1 MDSNKFFFFFE
12 NDIGFD
18 SFVNIICQKPNLHTS
33 FLEVFSVKFSISQL
47 EEISRSRQLIN
58 LGWISVSNVPTW
70 SKDCSPVLRVRK
82 LHINYAI
89 LASRNP
95 YFYKLFLNG
104 MPESEQR
111 DVKLRIS
118 ASGGCFHGAILQ
130 FTYFGMIST
139 NDLAL
144 LLDLLVVAD
153 KFEVAS
159 CVHHCSKLL
168 GSLPMTRECAIKY
181 LEHPYRMI
189 DAIRPLV
196 VASKQYL
203 AKQYQDLFESHDE
216 LMALPLSANE
226 AVLSS
231 YELHVGLGDVVFDLA
246 LEWAHAKY
254 PNFEERRE
262 ILGSHIV
269 PAICFSSMSTH
280 KQKVVLECE
289 DIELVARE
297 FIVKAEEAELRHCV
311 ANCAYKR
318 PPLKV
323 IQLAENPAK
332 GVCCP
337 LSNRS
342 INSQLFYLNDN
353 TFSLRVQC
361 HQIEDNS
368 SHSFG
373 LYLDME
379 EGLDRVVTQYTFAS
393 RSKSSKKFKTT
404 AMLEDSFVKGI
415 TCGRCYNFPTLWTS
429 FIADDSPHFFNGLLH
444 LHVEVG
450 IKTQ

>member
-1 MDSNKFFFFFE
+1 
-12 NDIGFD
+12 
-18 SFVNIICQKPNLHTS
+18 
-33 FLEVFSVKFSISQL
+33 
-47 EEISRSRQLIN
+47 
-58 LGWISVSNVPTW
+58 
-70 SKDCSPVLRVRK
+70 
-82 LHINYAI
+82 
-89 LASRNP
+89 
-95 YFYKLFLNG
+95 
-104 MPESEQR
+104 
-111 DVKLRIS
+111 
-118 ASGGCFHGAILQ
+118 
-130 FTYFGMIST
+130 
-139 NDLAL
+139 
-144 LLDLLVVAD
+144 
-153 KFEVAS
+153 
-159 CVHHCSKLL
+159 
-168 GSLPMTRECAIKY
+168 
-181 LEHPYRMI
+181 
-189 DAIRPLV
+189 
-196 VASKQYL
+196 
-203 AKQYQDLFESHDE
+203 
-216 LMALPLSANE
+216 MALPLSAIE

-318 PPLKV
+318 PPLK
-323 IQLAENPAK
+323 
-332 GVCCP
+332 
-337 LSNRS
+337 
-342 INSQLFYLNDN
+342 LFYLNDN